1 VNAQVWRELGA
12 MALAVAFLGWA
23 VMRHRV
29 RRVPEHHV
37 EVVERLGRYRR
48 IVPAGRHVLWPVE
61 SARARLDL
69 REQTHVTRREP
80 VQTAEDIWLT
90 ARVRFRY
97 RITDPVRWT
106 YEVSD
111 PLYAVGQ
118 LAMSMLRNEL
128 SAIGL
133 SRARHERSAIASR
146 VRDSVGKNASSWG
159 IELIDL
165 DVDEFDEPRIEPE
178 AATQLGHAEA
188 T

>member
-1 VNAQVWRELGA
+1 VNAQAWRELGA
-12 MALAVAFLGWA
+12 MALALALLGWV

-37 EVVERLGRYRR
+37 EVIERLGRYHRT
-48 IVPAGRHVLWPVE
+48 VSAGRHVLWPIE

-80 VQTAEDIWLT
+80 VQTAEDFWLT

-97 RITDPVRWT
+97 RIADPVRWT

-118 LAMSMLRNEL
+118 LAMTMLRGEL
-128 SAIGL
+128 SAIEL
-133 SRARHERSAIASR
+133 SRARHERPAIASR
-146 VRDSVGKNASSWG
+146 VRDTVGKDAPGWG

-165 DVDEFDEPRIEPE
+165 DVDEFDEPRIEPAP
-178 AATQLGHAEA
+178 AAYPGTAEA

>member
-1 VNAQVWRELGA
+1 MNAQVWRDLGA
-12 MALAVAFLGWA
+12 MALALAFLGWA
-23 VMRHRV
+23 IMRHRV

-48 IVPAGRHVLWPVE
+48 IAPAGRHVLWPLE

-80 VQTAEDIWLT
+80 VQTADDIWLT

-118 LAMSMLRNEL
+118 LGMTMLRNEL
-128 SAIGL
+128 SGIDL
-133 SRARHERSAIASR
+133 SRARHDRSAIASR
-146 VRDSVGKNASSWG
+146 VRDNVGEKAPSWG

-165 DVDEFDEPRIEPE
+165 DVDEFDEPTIEPE
-178 AATQLGHAEA
+178 PATRPGITEA